1 MDLLAEAGG
10 LKLWMDDS
18 WSVSFFSSPY
28 VGHRLLSAVDI
39 YQGADFGEEAFSP
52 VSGVVHKIMRF
63 DSPSPGGGS
72 LPEYLILIGKNHSLA
87 RIMHVEPSVS
97 EGELVR
103 VGEPIG
109 IFIKNGFFSYW
120 VDAGM
125 HVEVRKKTSIMRSTG
140 GLELKPAPAL
150 TETNGYS
157 DESVSL
163 KGRVMR
169 STERNTVVEL
179 NHENNVKVGDK
190 ICRVDGTTSLDYC
203 GLLGAYDL
211 GSVVYFNGIELG
223 KVKHKGSYMSL
234 VENNPL
240 IVYVD
245 GTRFRGLSFGLGCER
260 IKLLPPHYPGP
271 VYERDSMLD
280 VVIENEG

>member
-190 ICRVDGTTSLDYC
+190 LKESDIVSFIAQESLKNKKVDFSSYETLISLTQNNSQ
-203 GLLGAYDL
+203 LLLDKELLAK
-211 GSVVYFNGIELG
+211 IE
-223 KVKHKGSYMSL
+223 
-234 VENNPL
+234 
-240 IVYVD
+240 
-245 GTRFRGLSFGLGCER
+245 
-260 IKLLPPHYPGP
+260 KL
-271 VYERDSMLD
+271 SML
-280 VVIENEG
+280 NEQVKNMSVTL